1 MQRSGAVLG
10 SAIFLVLVPC
20 SVAGLVPWWIS
31 HWQFRPPFF
40 GTELSRALGILLIVA
55 GLPGLLDSFRRF
67 ALDGLGTPAPIA
79 PTRNLVVTGLYR
91 YVRNPMYVAVAAVIL
106 GQALLFGDW
115 RVLIYAGIFAVVVH
129 GFVVFYEE
137 PTLADSF
144 GAQFERYRENVPR
157 WIPRLTPWTGTTGR
171 SSGQGH
177 HLRTSHRSWPQRGDP
192 GSRR

>member
-31 HWQFRPPFF
+31 YWQFRPPFF

-144 GAQFERYRENVPR
+144 GTQFERYRENVPR
-157 WIPRLTPWTGTTGR
+157 WIPRLTAWTGATG
-171 SSGQGH
+171 
-177 HLRTSHRSWPQRGDP
+177 
-192 GSRR
+192 